1 LIEDAELHRT
11 TLFEAAL
18 FIPRMFE
25 TRAAVPSFVARNPPR
40 GNAISA
46 AQACGPARA
55 PAASANALA
64 ASDFS
69 HRLGRSG
76 LDLTYL

>member
-1 LIEDAELHRT
+1 MPNCIAPPFLKRRFLFLGCSRLGPLFRHLWREIRPEG
-11 TLFEAAL
+11 TLF
-18 FIPRMFE
+18 
-25 TRAAVPSFVARNPPR
+25 
-40 GNAISA
+40 SA